1 MLHPWDWAEH
11 LRAKKSLE
19 EETSKK
25 LFWWRVKTFIYY
37 IMYICIYVKHIYVFF
52 CVYVCGFCTSPGL
65 MVVNSVCPAAASHMQ
80 AWHEHWG
87 WKKSCTMLVS
97 TSVMGL

>member
-1 MLHPWDWAEH
+1 MLHTWDWAEH

-37 IMYICIYVKHIYVFF
+37 IMYICIYVKHIYVYF
-52 CVYVCGFCTSPGL
+52 VSMYVVFAPPLG
-65 MVVNSVCPAAASHMQ
+65 
-80 AWHEHWG
+80 
-87 WKKSCTMLVS
+87 
-97 TSVMGL
+97 